1 MVGSGRGAVQ
11 DNMSDIRTMSE
22 LKKKASNAFTADALV
37 VFGATG
43 NLAYKKNFPSLQL
56 W

>member
-1 MVGSGRGAVQ
+1 
-11 DNMSDIRTMSE
+11 MSE
-22 LKKKASNAFTADALV
+22 AEKESVKCVYCDALV
-37 VFGATG
+37 LFGATG